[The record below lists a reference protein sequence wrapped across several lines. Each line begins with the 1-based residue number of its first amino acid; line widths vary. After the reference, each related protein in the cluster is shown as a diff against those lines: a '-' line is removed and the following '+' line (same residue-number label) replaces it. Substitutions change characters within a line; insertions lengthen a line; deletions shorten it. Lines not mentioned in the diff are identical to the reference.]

1 MNRLFPIAILSL
13 VTVCEVNAQEQS
25 RYLYDFQTKRS
36 YAALYK
42 PVGNLTGLFGSSISA
57 EIGMFLASDG
67 RGTPILGYALQSKF
81 KLADQA
87 SFSFGPA
94 LINAQNEKP
103 RLAILAGVSFRF

>member
-1 MNRLFPIAILSL
+1 MKRLIPIAIISM
-13 VTVCEVNAQEQS
+13 VTVTETYAQEQS

-42 PVGNLTGLFGSSISA
+42 PVGNLTGLFGSGVSA

-67 RGTPILGYALQSKF
+67 AGTPILGYALQSKF

-87 SFSFGPA
+87 TFSFGPA